1 MNSNIDDR
9 KNNFLASLKTLFGTP
24 NGVADAVYSREQC
37 VAALIAANAG
47 VLTPCYSVLPAWL
60 VQSKSRR
67 AGRGKYY
74 IPEMVV
80 LDNIQISMPSDTV
93 EEDYSESF
101 SETLTSTE
109 TCGTISNMNS
119 NTYNLAMPS
128 SDVSLVPTKNDTF
141 VPWGHYEDIATI
153 LASKQF
159 APVYIT
165 GMSGNGKT
173 TMVEQICASAARECI
188 RVNITAET
196 DEDDLIGGFRLV
208 NGETKFVFGGVV
220 QAMQRGSILL
230 LDEID
235 LGTER
240 MMCLQPVLEGKGI
253 YIKKIGMFIKPA
265 VGFNVVATA
274 NTKGKGESD
283 RFVGTRC
290 MNEAFLDRFSY
301 WFEQDYADRT
311 IEARIIIRKMKAFG
325 KEDKEFAQYLTKWAE
340 TIRMGF
346 KEGGLDD
353 IITTR
358 RLEEVCKAFA
368 IFGDKEKAIKLT
380 LTRFD
385 ASTKEAFFNLY
396 TKIDPTILPVP
407 EGMPEAPVKA
417 PSAEQQKIAEL
428 KAQLEKLSNAYPH
441 MAGVIPSIPSEDT
454 DTDTQYAINA

>member
-1 MNSNIDDR
+1 MNSNIDNR
-9 KNNFLASLKTLFGTP
+9 KQKFLKALTDLYGTP
-24 NGVADAVYSREQC
+24 SSIGEARYTREQC
-37 VAALIAANAG
+37 INAFH
-47 VLTPCYSVLPAWL
+47 TTYRMSPNDNYSTLPAWL
-60 VQSKSRR
+60 VQDKTRR
-67 AGRGKYY
+67 VGRGLYT
-74 IPEMVV
+74 IPEMVTIPFDSITPAENCEENSTV
-80 LDNIQISMPSDTV
+80 ELQTAGTSDTM
-93 EEDYSESF
+93 
-101 SETLTSTE
+101 
-109 TCGTISNMNS
+109 SNMNS
-119 NTYNLAMPS
+119 SNYNLVMPS
-128 SDVSLVPTKNDTF
+128 NDASLVPTKNDTF
-141 VPWGHYEDIATI
+141 VPWGHFEDINAI

-173 TMVEQICASAARECI
+173 TMVEQICAASGRECI

-196 DEDDLIGGFRLV
+196 DEDDLIGGFRLI

-220 QAMQRGSILL
+220 QAMQRGAILL

-253 YIKKIGMFIKPA
+253 YIKKIGAFIKPA
-265 VGFNVVATA
+265 IGFNVVATA

-301 WFEQDYADRT
+301 WFEQDYADKN

-325 KEDKEFAQYLTKWAE
+325 KEDKDFAQYLVKWAD
-340 TIRMGF
+340 TIRLGF

-368 IFGDKEKAIKLT
+368 IFNDKQKAIRLT

-385 ASTKEAFFNLY
+385 VATQDAFFNLY
-396 TKIDPTILPVP
+396 TKIDPTILPAP
-407 EGMPEAPVKA
+407 EGMDKATPAPVIPTMPTA
-417 PSAEQQKIAEL
+417 GDTNYAL
-428 KAQLEKLSNAYPH
+428 NA
-441 MAGVIPSIPSEDT
+441 
-454 DTDTQYAINA
+454 

>member
-1 MNSNIDDR
+1 MNSNIDNR
-9 KNNFLASLKTLFGTP
+9 KNNFLASLSDLFGTP
-24 NGVADAVYSREQC
+24 STLADAVYSRDQC
-37 VAALIAANAG
+37 VAALNQAFS
-47 VLTPCYSVLPAWL
+47 PCYSVLPAWL

-67 AGRGKYY
+67 AGRGRYH
-74 IPEMVV
+74 IPEMLSFDFAQD
-80 LDNIQISMPSDTV
+80 LDIPTENIP
-93 EEDYSESF
+93 ESF

-141 VPWGHYEDIATI
+141 VPWGHYDDIATI

-385 ASTKEAFFNLY
+385 TATKEAFYNLY

-417 PSAEQQKIAEL
+417 PSAPSAEQQKIAEL
-428 KAQLEKLSNAYPH
+428 KAQLEKLSSAAPTVASDMN
-441 MAGVIPSIPSEDT
+441 DT
-454 DTDTQYAINA
+454 DTESFVPYAVTA

>member
-1 MNSNIDDR
+1 MSNIDTR
-9 KNNFLASLKTLFGTP
+9 KQNFLNALTFL
-24 NGVADAVYSREQC
+24 NGRPESIGQANYTREQC
-37 VAALIAANAG
+37 IAAIAHAFAEG
-47 VLTPCYSVLPAWL
+47 KQCYGVLPAWL
-60 VQSKSRR
+60 TQDSSRR
-67 AGRGKYY
+67 VARGVYS

-80 LDNIQISMPSDTV
+80 MENAIVTENFDENSTV
-93 EEDYSESF
+93 ELQ
-101 SETLTSTE
+101 TAE
-109 TCGTISNMNS
+109 TCDTMSSMNS
-119 NTYNLAMPS
+119 NTFNLVAPS
-128 SDVSLVPTKNDTF
+128 TDVSLVPVKNDTF
-141 VPWGHYEDIATI
+141 VPWGHHDDISTI
-153 LASKQF
+153 LKSKQF

-173 TMVEQICASAARECI
+173 TMVEQICAASGRECI

-196 DEDDLIGGFRLV
+196 DEDDLIGGFRLI

-220 QAMQRGSILL
+220 QAMQRGAILL

-253 YIKKIGMFIKPA
+253 YIKKIGMFVKPA
-265 VGFNVVATA
+265 QGFNVVATA

-301 WFEQDYADRT
+301 WFEQDYADKT
-311 IEARIIIRKMKAFG
+311 IEARIIIRKMKAYG
-325 KEDKEFAQYLTKWAE
+325 KEDKEFAQYLVKWAE
-340 TIRMGF
+340 TIRLGF

-368 IFGDKEKAIKLT
+368 IFNDKQKAIKLT

-385 ASTKEAFFNLY
+385 PATQEAFYNLY
-396 TKIDPTILPVP
+396 TKIDPTMLPTP
-407 EGMPEAPVKA
+407 EGMKEEKPSSPAVSVTADADDIKKA
-417 PSAEQQKIAEL
+417 VDAAIA
-428 KAQLEKLSNAYPH
+428 KLFPTSTVVDPNLTNP
-441 MAGVIPSIPSEDT
+441 GT
-454 DTDTQYAINA
+454 DYAVTA

>member
-1 MNSNIDDR
+1 MNSNIEQR
-9 KNNFLASLKTLFGTP
+9 KTNFIDTLTLCYPGRTIFE
-24 NGVADAVYSREQC
+24 REQC
-37 VAALIAANAG
+37 LKALAICQQTHQ
-47 VLTPCYSVLPAWL
+47 VSYTSLPAWL
-60 VQSKSRR
+60 VTDPTRR
-67 AGRGKYY
+67 AGRGLYLITEVKDSAHF
-74 IPEMVV
+74 IAPEE
-80 LDNIQISMPSDTV
+80 NIL
-93 EEDYSESF
+93 ESS
-101 SETLTSTE
+101 SETLTASE
-109 TCGTISNMNS
+109 TCDTISTMNS
-119 NTYNLAMPS
+119 NTYNLVTPS
-128 SDVSLVPTKNDTF
+128 SDVNLVPAKNDTF
-141 VPWGHYEDIATI
+141 VPWGHYEDINTI

-173 TMVEQICASAARECI
+173 TMIEQICASAGRDLI

-196 DEDDLIGGFRLV
+196 DEDDLLGGFRLV

-220 QAMQRGSILL
+220 QAMQRGAILL

-253 YIKKIGMFIKPA
+253 YLKKIGMYVKPA
-265 VGFNVVATA
+265 PGFNVVATA

-311 IEARIIIRKMKAFG
+311 VEARIIIRKMKAYG
-325 KEDKEFAQYLTKWAE
+325 REDKEFAQYLTKWAE
-340 TIRMGF
+340 TIRLGF

-368 IFGDKEKAIKLT
+368 IFADKEKAIKLT

-385 ASTKEAFFNLY
+385 PATQKAFFDLY
-396 TKIDPTILPVP
+396 TKIDPTILPMP
-407 EGMPEAPVKA
+407 EGADKKEQPVAAP
-417 PSAEQQKIAEL
+417 
-428 KAQLEKLSNAYPH
+428 
-441 MAGVIPSIPSEDT
+441 T
-454 DTDTQYAINA
+454 DTSYALNA

>member
-1 MNSNIDDR
+1 MNSNIDRR
-9 KNNFLASLKTLFGTP
+9 KQKFLKALTELYGIPACIGEARYT
-24 NGVADAVYSREQC
+24 REQC
-37 VAALIAANAG
+37 IDALVATHKASEYDNY
-47 VLTPCYSVLPAWL
+47 TTLPAWL
-60 VQSKSRR
+60 VNDKTRR
-67 AGRGKYY
+67 VGRALYS
-74 IPEMVV
+74 IPEAVV
-80 LDNIQISMPSDTV
+80 LEIVLAAEKIESSD
-93 EEDYSESF
+93 EDC
-101 SETLTSTE
+101 LTEPE
-109 TCGTISNMNS
+109 TCDTMSSMNS
-119 NTYNLAMPS
+119 NTFNLVAPS
-128 SDVSLVPTKNDTF
+128 SDVSLVPMKNDTF
-141 VPWGHYEDIATI
+141 VPWGHHDDISTI
-153 LASKQF
+153 LKSKQF

-173 TMVEQICASAARECI
+173 TMVEQICASSGRECI

-196 DEDDLIGGFRLV
+196 DEDDLIGGFRLI

-220 QAMQRGSILL
+220 QAMQRGAILL

-253 YIKKIGMFIKPA
+253 YIKKIGAFIKPA

-325 KEDKEFAQYLTKWAE
+325 REDKDFAQYLVKWAE

-346 KEGGLDD
+346 KAGGYDD
-353 IITTR
+353 ILTTR

-368 IFGDKEKAIKLT
+368 IFNDKTKAIKLT

-385 ASTKEAFFNLY
+385 PATQEAFFNLY
-396 TKIDPTILPVP
+396 TKIDPTILPPV
-407 EGMPEAPVKA
+407 EGMKEEITTTLTPV
-417 PSAEQQKIAEL
+417 PT
-428 KAQLEKLSNAYPH
+428 
-441 MAGVIPSIPSEDT
+441 IPADPNLTNPCT
-454 DTDTQYAINA
+454 DYAVTA

>member
-1 MNSNIDDR
+1 MNSNIDIR
-9 KNNFLASLKTLFGTP
+9 KSNFIKALTEAHGSAKDLAS
-24 NGVADAVYSREQC
+24 AVYTRAQCMDALAICMQRGEQ
-37 VAALIAANAG
+37 
-47 VLTPCYSVLPAWL
+47 TYSVLPAWL
-60 VQSKSRR
+60 VQDTTRR

-74 IPEMVV
+74 IPEMYVV
-80 LDNIQISMPSDTV
+80 NWIPDPTDTPEEKVEDSTV
-93 EEDYSESF
+93 ESSSDSPDCA
-101 SETLTSTE
+101 TLTT
-109 TCGTISNMNS
+109 MNS
-119 NTYNLAMPS
+119 NSYNLVMPS
-128 SDVSLVPTKNDTF
+128 SDVSLVPVKNDTF
-141 VPWGHYEDIATI
+141 VPWGHYEDISTI

-173 TMVEQICASAARECI
+173 TMIEQMCAASGRELI

-196 DEDDLIGGFRLV
+196 DEDDLIGGFRLI

-220 QAMQRGSILL
+220 QAMQRGAILL

-253 YIKKIGMFIKPA
+253 YIKKIGVYVKPA
-265 VGFNVVATA
+265 PGFNIVATA

-290 MNEAFLDRFSY
+290 LNEAYLDRFSY

-311 IEARIIIRKMKAFG
+311 VEARIIIRKMKAFG
-325 KEDKEFAQYLTKWAE
+325 REDKDFAQYLVKWAE
-340 TIRMGF
+340 TIRLGF

-358 RLEEVCKAFA
+358 RLEEICKAFA

-385 ASTKEAFFNLY
+385 PATKDAFFNLY
-396 TKIDPTILPVP
+396 TKIDPTILPPVP
-407 EGMPEAPVKA
+407 GMKDSTAPAPVDPNAEILQNVQKA
-417 PSAEQQKIAEL
+417 LDTANLQS
-428 KAQLEKLSNAYPH
+428 SN
-441 MAGVIPSIPSEDT
+441 V
-454 DTDTQYAINA
+454 YAVTA

>member
-1 MNSNIDDR
+1 MSNSIDNR
-9 KNNFLASLKTLFGTP
+9 KANFLKALTELYGSPASVG
-24 NGVADAVYSREQC
+24 DAVYTRGQC
-37 VAALIAANAG
+37 ITALSARDSY
-47 VLTPCYSVLPAWL
+47 TVLPAWL
-60 VQSKSRR
+60 VQDKARNR
-67 AGRGKYY
+67 GRGKYA
-74 IPEMVV
+74 IPEMVTV
-80 LDNIQISMPSDTV
+80 TVENLSESSDEILETSESCDTV
-93 EEDYSESF
+93 
-101 SETLTSTE
+101 
-109 TCGTISNMNS
+109 SNMSNS
-119 NTYNLAMPS
+119 TYNLIASMPE
-128 SDVSLVPTKNDTF
+128 VSLVPAKNDTF

-173 TMVEQICASAARECI
+173 TMIEQVCASTGRELI

-196 DEDDLIGGFRLV
+196 DEDDLIGGFRLI
-208 NGETKFVFGGVV
+208 NGETKFVYGGVV
-220 QAMQRGSILL
+220 QAMQRGAILL

-253 YIKKIGMFIKPA
+253 FIKKIGVYVKPA
-265 VGFNVVATA
+265 AGFNVVATA

-290 MNEAFLDRFSY
+290 LNEAFMDRFSY

-311 IEARIIIRKMKAFG
+311 VEARIIIRKMKAFG
-325 KEDKEFAQYLTKWAE
+325 KEDKDFANFLVKWAE
-340 TIRMGF
+340 TIRLGF

-368 IFGDKEKAIKLT
+368 IFNDKEKAIKLT

-385 ASTKEAFFNLY
+385 GATQEAFFNLY
-396 TKIDPTILPVP
+396 TKIDPTILPAP
-407 EGMPEAPVKA
+407 EGMDKGTNVPGNLTPVQA
-417 PSAEQQKIAEL
+417 YEQ
-428 KAQLEKLSNAYPH
+428 EKQ
-441 MAGVIPSIPSEDT
+441 
-454 DTDTQYAINA
+454 DTQYALKA

>member
-1 MNSNIDDR
+1 MNSNIDKR
-9 KNNFLASLKTLFGTP
+9 KQKFLNALTTLYGVPASIGEARYT
-24 NGVADAVYSREQC
+24 REQC
-37 VAALIAANAG
+37 INAFH
-47 VLTPCYSVLPAWL
+47 LTYKMDASTDNYKTLPAWL
-60 VQSKSRR
+60 VQDTTRR
-67 AGRGKYY
+67 VGRGLYS

-80 LDNIQISMPSDTV
+80 LEIDFT
-93 EEDYSESF
+93 EEKIEDSS
-101 SETLTSTE
+101 SLALTSTE
-109 TCGTISNMNS
+109 TSDTMSNMNS
-119 NTYNLAMPS
+119 NTFNLVAPS
-128 SDVSLVPTKNDTF
+128 SDVSLVPSKNDTF
-141 VPWGHYEDIATI
+141 VPWGHHDDISTI
-153 LASKQF
+153 LKSKQF

-173 TMVEQICASAARECI
+173 TMVEQICASSGRECI

-196 DEDDLIGGFRLV
+196 DEDDLIGGFRLI

-220 QAMQRGSILL
+220 QAMQRGAILL

-240 MMCLQPVLEGKGI
+240 MMCLQPVLEGKGV

-265 VGFNVVATA
+265 AGFNVVATA

-311 IEARIIIRKMKAFG
+311 IEARIIIRKMKAYG
-325 KEDKEFAQYLTKWAE
+325 KEDKDFAQYLVKWAE

-368 IFGDKEKAIKLT
+368 IFGDKQKAIKLT

-385 ASTKEAFFNLY
+385 PATQEAFYNLY
-396 TKIDPTILPVP
+396 TKIDPTMLPVP
-407 EGMPEAPVKA
+407 EGMKEEAPVVTGAASATDADDIRMAVEKA
-417 PSAEQQKIAEL
+417 MRELLPSYNPQTVTSTTHNPCTDYAV
-428 KAQLEKLSNAYPH
+428 NA
-441 MAGVIPSIPSEDT
+441 
-454 DTDTQYAINA
+454 

>member
-1 MNSNIDDR
+1 MNSNIDNR
-9 KNNFLASLKTLFGTP
+9 KKKFLKALTDLYGEPSSIG
-24 NGVADAVYSREQC
+24 DAVYTREQC
-37 VAALIAANAG
+37 MTALRATWNISQYDN
-47 VLTPCYSVLPAWL
+47 YSSLPAWL
-60 VQSKSRR
+60 VQSVLRR
-67 AGRGKYY
+67 AGRGKYH
-74 IPEMVV
+74 IPEMVTLPMDSIQTNDSENV
-80 LDNIQISMPSDTV
+80 SENFEAPLDSIESSDTM
-93 EEDYSESF
+93 
-101 SETLTSTE
+101 
-109 TCGTISNMNS
+109 SNMNS
-119 NTYNLAMPS
+119 NSYNLVMPS
-128 SDVSLVPTKNDTF
+128 SDVSLIPAKNDTF
-141 VPWGHYEDIATI
+141 VPWGHYEDINTI

-173 TMVEQICASAARECI
+173 TMIEQICASAGRELV

-196 DEDDLIGGFRLV
+196 DEDDLIGGFRLI

-220 QAMQRGSILL
+220 QAMQRGAILL
-230 LDEID
+230 LDEVD

-253 YIKKIGMFIKPA
+253 YIKKIGMYVKPA

-290 MNEAFLDRFSY
+290 LNEAYLDRFSY

-340 TIRMGF
+340 TIRLGF

-368 IFGDKEKAIKLT
+368 IFNDKEKAIRLT

-385 ASTKEAFFNLY
+385 PATKEAFFNLY

-407 EGMPEAPVKA
+407 EGMKDAPKPNVTSANAEILKSVKDA
-417 PSAEQQKIAEL
+417 LDAIG
-428 KAQLEKLSNAYPH
+428 AQSSNVYLNDPD
-441 MAGVIPSIPSEDT
+441 S
-454 DTDTQYAINA
+454 DTQYAMNA

>member
-1 MNSNIDDR
+1 MNSIDTR
-9 KNNFLASLKTLFGTP
+9 KDNFLNALTALYGKPASIG
-24 NGVADAVYSREQC
+24 DATYSREQC
-37 VAALIAANAG
+37 IAAIAHSHANG
-47 VLTPCYSVLPAWL
+47 QQTYTVLPAWL
-60 VQSKSRR
+60 VQDKSRR
-67 AGRGKYY
+67 VVRGKYS
-74 IPEMVV
+74 IPEMVTIPADSIKENFV
-80 LDNIQISMPSDTV
+80 
-93 EEDYSESF
+93 ESF
-101 SETLTSTE
+101 SAPLTSTE
-109 TCGTISNMNS
+109 TCDTMSSMNS
-119 NTYNLAMPS
+119 NTFNLVAPS
-128 SDVSLVPTKNDTF
+128 SDVSLVPVKNDTF
-141 VPWGHYEDIATI
+141 VPWGHHDDINTI
-153 LASKQF
+153 LKSKQF

-173 TMVEQICASAARECI
+173 TMVEQICAASGRECI

-196 DEDDLIGGFRLV
+196 DEDDLIGGFRLI

-220 QAMQRGSILL
+220 QAMQRGAILL

-253 YIKKIGMFIKPA
+253 YIKKIGMFVKPA
-265 VGFNVVATA
+265 AGFNVVATA

-311 IEARIIIRKMKAFG
+311 IEARIIIRKMKAYG
-325 KEDKEFAQYLTKWAE
+325 KEDKDFAQYLVKWAE

-385 ASTKEAFFNLY
+385 PATQDAFYNLY

-407 EGMPEAPVKA
+407 DGMKDAGTSGTAASPAASTDEAIRRAVEEAMKSMLPPA
-417 PSAEQQKIAEL
+417 NP
-428 KAQLEKLSNAYPH
+428 NNPN
-441 MAGVIPSIPSEDT
+441 
-454 DTDTQYAINA
+454 TQYAINA

>member
-141 VPWGHYEDIATI
+141 VPWGHYDDIATI

-385 ASTKEAFFNLY
+385 TSTKEAFYNLY

-441 MAGVIPSIPSEDT
+441 MAEVIPSIPSD
-454 DTDTQYAINA
+454 DTDTQYALNA

>member
-1 MNSNIDDR
+1 MNSNIDRR
-9 KNNFLASLKTLFGTP
+9 KQKFLKALTELYGIP
-24 NGVADAVYSREQC
+24 ACIGEARYSREQC
-37 VAALIAANAG
+37 IDALVATHKASEYDNY
-47 VLTPCYSVLPAWL
+47 TTLPAWL
-60 VQSKSRR
+60 VNDKTRR
-67 AGRGKYY
+67 LGRALYS
-74 IPEMVV
+74 IPEAVV
-80 LDNIQISMPSDTV
+80 LEIVLAAEKIESSD
-93 EEDYSESF
+93 EDC
-101 SETLTSTE
+101 LTEPE
-109 TCGTISNMNS
+109 TCDTMSSMNS
-119 NTYNLAMPS
+119 NTFNLVAPS
-128 SDVSLVPTKNDTF
+128 SDVSLVPMKNDTF
-141 VPWGHYEDIATI
+141 VPWGHHDDISTI
-153 LASKQF
+153 LKSKQF

-173 TMVEQICASAARECI
+173 TMVEQICAASGRECI

-196 DEDDLIGGFRLV
+196 DEDDLIGGFRLI

-220 QAMQRGSILL
+220 QAMQRGAILL

-253 YIKKIGMFIKPA
+253 YIKKIGAFIKPA

-301 WFEQDYADRT
+301 WFEQDYADRVV
-311 IEARIIIRKMKAFG
+311 EARIIIRKMKAYG
-325 KEDKEFAQYLTKWAE
+325 KEDKDFAQYLVKWAE

-368 IFGDKEKAIKLT
+368 IFGDKQKAIKLT

-385 ASTKEAFFNLY
+385 PATQDAFFNLY
-396 TKIDPTILPVP
+396 TKIDPTILPAP
-407 EGMPEAPVKA
+407 EGMEKGTPA
-417 PSAEQQKIAEL
+417 PSNQNDDVMKAIQEVIDQLDAKIAT
-428 KAQLEKLSNAYPH
+428 KHTVSPH
-441 MAGVIPSIPSEDT
+441 IDPN
-454 DTDTQYAINA
+454 TQYAVHA

>member
-1 MNSNIDDR
+1 MNSNIDRR
-9 KNNFLASLKTLFGTP
+9 KQKFLKALNELYGIP
-24 NGVADAVYSREQC
+24 ACIGEARYSREQC
-37 VAALIAANAG
+37 LNALIATHKASEHDNY
-47 VLTPCYSVLPAWL
+47 TTLPAWL
-60 VQSKSRR
+60 VNDKTRR
-67 AGRGKYY
+67 VGRALYS
-74 IPEMVV
+74 IPEAVV
-80 LDNIQISMPSDTV
+80 LEIVLAAEKNESSD
-93 EEDYSESF
+93 EDC
-101 SETLTSTE
+101 LTEPE
-109 TCGTISNMNS
+109 TCDTMSSMNS
-119 NTYNLAMPS
+119 NTFNLVAPS
-128 SDVSLVPTKNDTF
+128 SDVSLVPMKNDTF
-141 VPWGHYEDIATI
+141 VPWGHHDDISTI
-153 LASKQF
+153 LKSKQF

-173 TMVEQICASAARECI
+173 TMVEQICASSGRECI

-196 DEDDLIGGFRLV
+196 DEDDLIGGFRLI

-220 QAMQRGSILL
+220 QAMQRGAILL

-253 YIKKIGMFIKPA
+253 YIKKIGAFIKPA
-265 VGFNVVATA
+265 AGFNVVATA

-311 IEARIIIRKMKAFG
+311 IEARIIIRKMKAYG
-325 KEDKEFAQYLTKWAE
+325 KEDKDFAQYLVKWAE

-368 IFGDKEKAIKLT
+368 IFGDKQKAIKLT

-385 ASTKEAFFNLY
+385 LATQDAFFNLY
-396 TKIDPTILPVP
+396 TKIDPTILPAP
-407 EGMPEAPVKA
+407 EGMDKATPA
-417 PSAEQQKIAEL
+417 PSNPNDDVMKAIQEVIDQLDAKIAT
-428 KAQLEKLSNAYPH
+428 KHTVSPH
-441 MAGVIPSIPSEDT
+441 IDPN
-454 DTDTQYAINA
+454 TQYAVHA

>member
-1 MNSNIDDR
+1 MSNIDTR
-9 KNNFLASLKTLFGTP
+9 KRNFIQSLIRTAGTK
-24 NGVADAVYSREQC
+24 DAYSRDEAL
-37 VAALIAANAG
+37 AALSFMQANYPASY
-47 VLTPCYSVLPAWL
+47 TVLPAWL
-60 VQSKSRR
+60 VTDQARR
-67 AGRGKYY
+67 AGRGFY
-74 IPEMVV
+74 MVTETRDASFAA
-80 LDNIQISMPSDTV
+80 DNKEEENVSDSSSSDLT
-93 EEDYSESF
+93 S
-101 SETLTSTE
+101 SET
-109 TCGTISNMNS
+109 CDRMISMNS
-119 NTYNLAMPS
+119 NTFNLVASTP
-128 SDVSLVPTKNDTF
+128 DVSLVPVKNDTF
-141 VPWGHYEDIATI
+141 VPWGNHDDIATI

-173 TMVEQICASAARECI
+173 TMVEQICAYATRECI

-196 DEDDLIGGFRLV
+196 DEDDLIGGFRLI
-208 NGETKFVFGGVV
+208 NGETKFVYGPVV
-220 QAMQRGSILL
+220 QAMQRGAVLL

-253 YIKKIGMFIKPA
+253 FIKKVAQFIKPA
-265 VGFNVVATA
+265 AGFNVVATA

-283 RFVGTRC
+283 RFVGTRV

-311 IEARIIIRKMKAFG
+311 VEARIIIRKMKAYG
-325 KEDKEFAQYLTKWAE
+325 REDKEFAQYLTKWAE
-340 TIRMGF
+340 TIRLGF

-385 ASTKEAFFNLY
+385 QSTKDAFYNLY
-396 TKIDPTILPVP
+396 TKIDPTILPMP
-407 EGMPEAPVKA
+407 EGADKKPMPTTGPKPGDNTNYNYA
-417 PSAEQQKIAEL
+417 L
-428 KAQLEKLSNAYPH
+428 NA
-441 MAGVIPSIPSEDT
+441 
-454 DTDTQYAINA
+454 

>member
-1 MNSNIDDR
+1 MNSIDNR
-9 KNNFLASLKTLFGTP
+9 KRNFINALRNLFGAPATIS
-24 NGVADAVYSREQC
+24 DANYTRDQC
-37 VAALIAANAG
+37 IRAILYCQDHKLETYG
-47 VLTPCYSVLPAWL
+47 SLPAWV
-60 VQSKSRR
+60 VQDPVRR
-67 AGRGKYY
+67 RGRGMYS
-74 IPEMVV
+74 IHETVV
-80 LDNIQISMPSDTV
+80 MDAKEDFVESSQNDVDIQ
-93 EEDYSESF
+93 
-101 SETLTSTE
+101 E
-109 TCGTISNMNS
+109 TCGTIDSMNS
-119 NTYNLAMPS
+119 NTFNLVAPT
-128 SDVSLVPTKNDTF
+128 SDITLVPMKNETF
-141 VPWGHYEDIATI
+141 VPWGHYEDINAI

-159 APVYIT
+159 APVYVT

-173 TMVEQICASAARECI
+173 TMIEQVCAAAGRECI

-196 DEDDLIGGFRLV
+196 DEDDLIGGFRLI

-220 QAMQRGSILL
+220 QAMQRGAILL

-253 YIKKIGMFIKPA
+253 FIKKIGQFIKPHP
-265 VGFNVVATA
+265 GFNVVATA

-311 IEARIIIRKMKAFG
+311 VEARIIIRKMKAYG
-325 KEDKEFAQYLTKWAE
+325 KEDKDFAQYLVKWAE
-340 TIRMGF
+340 TIRLGF

-368 IFGDKEKAIKLT
+368 IFNDKQKAIKLT

-385 ASTKEAFFNLY
+385 PATQEAFFNLY
-396 TKIDPTILPVP
+396 TKIDPTILPAP
-407 EGMPEAPVKA
+407 EGMDKANATMPIPVTSPSPVEAPV
-417 PSAEQQKIAEL
+417 Q
-428 KAQLEKLSNAYPH
+428 N
-441 MAGVIPSIPSEDT
+441 DT
-454 DTDTQYAINA
+454 NYAINA